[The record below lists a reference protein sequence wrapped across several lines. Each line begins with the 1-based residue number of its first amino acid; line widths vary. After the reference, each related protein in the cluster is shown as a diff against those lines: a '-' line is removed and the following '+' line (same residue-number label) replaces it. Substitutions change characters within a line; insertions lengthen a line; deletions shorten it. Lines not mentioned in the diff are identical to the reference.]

1 MSKIVRFNL
10 GKRLSRAAFII
21 ICMSSPVQAGNP
33 VPAAVTAAD
42 SSSESSVY
50 AEFTRGVYL
59 METGQL
65 TEAARLLES
74 AWRSS
79 AYQVPIGRRLADVYF
94 DLKRFDRCE
103 LVLDNIISQ
112 RPSDYDALLLKAKVR
127 YFDRDRSDAISIL
140 EQIRSEHG
148 ARSESEGLLG
158 NMYAEGG
165 DAEKALEAYA
175 RCLELNPSQPY
186 IQYRYGTL
194 LAEAFRYSEA
204 EVALQAAIDLDPA
217 FIEPALELA
226 NIYVESGRAE
236 DAMPVLEGALN
247 ATPDNLSVL
256 AALAQV
262 YLETGHLDEG
272 IRVLEDRK
280 SRGPLPREAEIL
292 LGRLYYEAKDYAEA
306 TAIFSALFEKESK
319 SPELAR
325 ILGEVSLRAGDAEKS
340 ARYFDTAIA
349 LDRSDYRS
357 YIGKF
362 FAASR
367 NFNTE
372 AAVIELGEKERAAL
386 LDTAAALVKG
396 YDFEGNYVV
405 GISYLSVDSLRI
417 AETFLLRANELKQKD
432 EGTLLNLAS
441 VYEKLKRY
449 GDAERHLA
457 VLYELKP
464 DDPTVCNFYGYL
476 LAEMDKDLERAEKL
490 VLKAV
495 SGDPENGYYL
505 DSLGWVYYQMGD
517 YARAVAELEKASRR
531 VPDDPVILE
540 HLGDAYRAL
549 RRFADAKAAYERSI
563 ALQDGNSV
571 LLEKL
576 QSTTG
581 EKP

>member
-1 MSKIVRFNL
+1 MSKTVRSNL
-10 GKRLSRAAFII
+10 GKRLARAAFII
-21 ICMSSPVQAGNP
+21 ICMSMPVQARDP
-33 VPAAVTAAD
+33 IPSTFTAAD

-59 METGQL
+59 MEIGQL
-65 TEAARLLES
+65 AEAARHLES

-79 AYQVPIGRRLADVYF
+79 AYQVPIGRRLAEVYF

-127 YFDRDRSDAISIL
+127 YFERDRSDSISIL
-140 EQIRSEHG
+140 EQIRREHG

-158 NMYAEGG
+158 NLYSEAGN
-165 DAEKALEAYA
+165 AEKALEAYA
-175 RCLELNPSQPY
+175 RCLEINPSQPY

-204 EVALQAAIDLDPA
+204 EVALRAAIELDPG
-217 FIEPALELA
+217 FVEPALELA
-226 NIYVESGRAE
+226 NIYVETGRTE
-236 DAMPVLEGALN
+236 DAIPVLEGALS
-247 ATPDNLSVL
+247 ATPDNLSLL

-292 LGRLYYEAKDYAEA
+292 LGRLYYEAKDYGEA
-306 TAIFSALFEKESK
+306 AAIFGVLFERENK

-325 ILGEVSLRAGDAEKS
+325 ILGEVSLKAGDAEKS
-340 ARYFDTAIA
+340 AGYFDTAIA

-367 NFNTE
+367 NFNAEGT
-372 AAVIELGEKERAAL
+372 VIELDEKERAAL
-386 LDTAAALVKG
+386 LDTAASLVKG
-396 YDFEGNYVV
+396 YDFDGNYVV
-405 GISYLSVDSLRI
+405 GISYLSVDSLRT
-417 AETFLLRANELKQKD
+417 AEMFLLRANELKQKD

-449 GDAERHLA
+449 EDAERHLA
-457 VLYELKP
+457 VLHELKP
-464 DDPTVCNFYGYL
+464 NDPTVCNFYGYL
-476 LAEMDKDLERAEKL
+476 LAEMDKDLEQAEKL
-490 VLKAV
+490 VLEAV
-495 SGDPENGYYL
+495 DGDPENGYYL

-517 YARAVAELEKASRR
+517 YARAVVELEKASRR

-563 ALQDGNSV
+563 ALQDANSV

-576 QSTTG
+576 QSTTR